1 MVASGRASQGVK
13 VPSIEEWENA
23 SWPRLENLEKIE
35 QGEDWFHVYRVM
47 EGVFAIYEPGHWE
60 RVISYLVVGDE
71 RAVLFDT
78 GLGIGNIF
86 QVCSEL
92 TERKVVVVN
101 SHSHYDHVGGNHAF
115 GAVWAADAGEKRKSV
130 ADAYLGIPKE
140 RAREYVPEESFRMK
154 PPEGF
159 NRNEYHIKPYRV
171 TRFLRDGEEIDL
183 GGRSVEV
190 ILTPGHAPDSL
201 CLFDRANRAL
211 YTGDYFYL
219 GPILAG
225 FEDSSIFDYYA
236 SARRL
241 AALEPEIEWLLPAH
255 SPPMAEPEWLGCFR
269 DAFRALVE
277 GKVPYEETDSLYGPG
292 RVRNYVFD
300 GFWITTSTTWQRD
313 H

>member
-1 MVASGRASQGVK
+1 MVESGSTSQSVK
-13 VPSIEEWENA
+13 VPSIEEWENS
-23 SWPRLENLEKIE
+23 SWPQLENLERVE

-47 EGVFAIYEPGHWE
+47 EGVFAIYEPGHWD
-60 RVISYLVVGDE
+60 RVLSYLVVGSE

-86 QVCSEL
+86 RLCSEL
-92 TERKVVVVN
+92 TPREVLVVN

-115 GAVWAADAGEKRKSV
+115 ENIWAADAEETRKG
-130 ADAYLGIPKE
+130 ALGMPNE
-140 RAREYVPEESFRMK
+140 SAREYVPEESFLKK

-159 NRNEYHIKPYRV
+159 DRNEYCIKPYRV
-171 TRFLRDGEEIDL
+171 TRFLRDGEVIDL
-183 GGRSVEV
+183 GGRSMEV

-201 CLFDRANRAL
+201 CLLDRANHAL
-211 YTGDYFYL
+211 YTGDFFYL

-225 FEDSSIFDYYA
+225 LEGSSVSDYDA

-255 SPPMAEPEWLGCFR
+255 SPPMAEPEWLGRFR
-269 DAFRALVE
+269 DALRALMG
-277 GKVPYEETDSLYGPG
+277 GKVPYEDTDASYGPG

-300 GFWITTSTTWQRD
+300 GFWITTSTTWQR
-313 H
+313 